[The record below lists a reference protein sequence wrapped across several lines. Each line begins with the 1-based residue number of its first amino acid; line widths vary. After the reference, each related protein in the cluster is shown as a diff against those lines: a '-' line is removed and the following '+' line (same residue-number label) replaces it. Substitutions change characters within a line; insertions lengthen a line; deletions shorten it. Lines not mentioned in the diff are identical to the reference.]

1 MKYDVANAIAVA
13 GLAKRFGDVQ
23 AVEEVSFKVYQGEL
37 YGFLGPNGAGKTTTI
52 NMLTG
57 LARPDAGAIRL
68 AGIEC
73 TGNPK
78 GVQHLVGVVPSSFV
92 LRLPGLH
99 VDFTTELVAGLYSGG
114 TVAVWDH
121 PLGNSNQFHPDLRG
135 IPRFRAC
142 LGTSIPWL

>member
-57 LARPDAGAIRL
+57 LARPDAGAIWL

-78 GVQHLVGVVPSSFV
+78 GS
-92 LRLPGLH
+92 RKIKI
-99 VDFTTELVAGLYSGG
+99 TY
-114 TVAVWDH
+114 
-121 PLGNSNQFHPDLRG
+121 N
-135 IPRFRAC
+135 RANN
-142 LGTSIPWL
+142 LN